1 MYDIWMKYASN
12 NLIRQIRF
20 SLSCLP
26 FGHLKSVSKCSL
38 AENQLL
44 IYVFECYKIVSPM

>member
-12 NLIRQIRF
+12 ILIRQIRF

-26 FGHLKSVSKCSL
+26 FGHLKSVSKCSF
-38 AENQLL
+38 AENQILTST
-44 IYVFECYKIVSPM
+44 FEG

>member
-26 FGHLKSVSKCSL
+26 FGHLKRVSKCSL
-38 AENQLL
+38 SENQILS
-44 IYVFECYKIVSPM
+44 YVFDGY